1 MRITFL
7 VVFLVLFTTPCMM
20 GQITKDTVRDASSGN
35 DIKLSA
41 LPYYNYGK
49 GVGLTSPDSLFQ
61 FNIRFRM
68 QNRATF
74 EFDEDEE
81 NSISAQIR
89 RLRLRFDGFVGDPK
103 FLYAIQLSF
112 APRDVGVIEEGESIN
127 IIRDAVLFYRPNQN
141 WNIGFG
147 QTKLPGNRQRVN
159 SSGALQLTDRTI
171 NNARF
176 TIDRDFGLQVHY
188 LSSKSKTFGYD
199 IKAAISTGEG
209 RNWIKTSD
217 NNLAYTGRVE
227 LYPFGRFTKD
237 GAFFEGDLARES
249 TPKLFLGGTYHYNQ
263 KAQRTQGQ
271 LGNEL
276 FEPKDLT
283 SVHLDAM
290 LKYNGWSFQTAYMSR
305 DTKNALSID
314 PQGSQNQFV
323 VAGNGMD
330 AQLSYLFRNNVE
342 LIGRFSESNP
352 KSEIASLLPKATE
365 FTMGITKYIWEHSF
379 KMQAELTNSRLEFP
393 SIETASNWY
402 VRFQI
407 EIGI

>member
-1 MRITFL
+1 
-7 VVFLVLFTTPCMM
+7 MM

-305 DTKNALSID
+305 DTQNALSID

-365 FTMGITKYIWEHSF
+365 FTMGVTKYIWEHSF

>member
-305 DTKNALSID
+305 DTQNALSID